1 MESVQQCYNQRLDK
15 NKNTDLLRTGL
26 VYESYVPTKEFREK
40 RSLIRYRISLVRNR
54 TMLKNKVHSLLDKY
68 YCKTDLTDIFGKS
81 GMIWLK
87 TLDVP
92 HIDKVILNSTLA
104 AIENINLQIY
114 IISKELAG
122 YACDSEDVKILLSMT
137 GIDMFSAMLI
147 AVEIVDVKRFS
158 SPRKLVSYSSPGR
171 TMN

>member
-1 MESVQQCYNQRLDK
+1 VDK

-54 TMLKNKVHSLLDKY
+54 TMLENKVHSLLDKY
-68 YCKTDLTDIFGKS
+68 DCKTDLTDIFGKS

-92 HIDKVILNSTLA
+92 HIDK

-114 IISKELAG
+114 IISKELAW
-122 YACDSEDVKILLSMT
+122 YACNKDVKILLSMT
-137 GIDMFSAMLI
+137 GIDMFSALLI

>member
-1 MESVQQCYNQRLDK
+1 MDK

-54 TMLKNKVHSLLDKY
+54 TMLENKVHSLLDKY
-68 YCKTDLTDIFGKS
+68 DCKTDLTDIFGKS

-92 HIDKVILNSTLA
+92 HIDK

-114 IISKELAG
+114 IISKELAW
-122 YACDSEDVKILLSMT
+122 YACNKDVKILLSMT
-137 GIDMFSAMLI
+137 GIDMFSALLI